1 MTLLEKLRPIYKDK
15 LSAANLQYPDTV
27 ANVVE
32 HLDSYD
38 KVNDLPYGIFAELK
52 LMTDTYCVSAYEF
65 FNL

>member
-1 MTLLEKLRPIYKDK
+1 MTLLEKLRPIYQDK
-15 LSAANLQYPDTV
+15 LASANLQYPDTV

-38 KVNDLPYGIFAELK
+38 EVSDLPYGIFAELK
-52 LMTDTYCVSAYEF
+52 LMTGTYCTSAYEF